1 MDYEAVT
8 SVRCGNKT
16 YSPGQS
22 IPDGVLGDRDVQAL
36 LELGSISIKGEA
48 ALEVEAT
55 SIPDRP
61 PDNDTPPPPPTNILE
76 YVNSVSEA
84 GLERIKGVGKA
95 TAKAMKTHGTFTSLK
110 ELKELVPGVD
120 WDAVQIE

>member
-1 MDYEAVT
+1 MEYKAVT

-22 IPDGVLGDRDVQAL
+22 IPDGVLSDRDVQAL
-36 LELGSISIKGEA
+36 LELGSIKGEI
-48 ALEVEAT
+48 ALEAEAT

-61 PDNDTPPPPPTNILE
+61 PDEDKGTPPPTNILE